1 VERINERFGDMLLG
15 YLTGV
20 LGDRAAAEDALQLTM
35 IEVWRRGP
43 TYDPLRGSLATWLL
57 TIARSR
63 AIEQLRRRVPEPYDP
78 SVVAREVDRES
89 EDRADELLEH
99 WRMTALIASLPV
111 EQSSLLRMRFY
122 EGLTQREIAERTG
135 VPLGT
140 VKMRMVQALTR
151 LRDMVEEEPERS
163 RT

>member
-15 YLTGV
+15 YITGV

-43 TYDPLRGSLATWLL
+43 TYDPARGSLATWLL
-57 TIARSR
+57 TMARSR

-78 SVVAREVDRES
+78 DVVAREVDRES

-151 LRDMVEEEPERS
+151 LRDMVEEEPEGS